1 MKTNLFLSLASAAV
15 IMLAGA
21 PVTAQAEP
29 QINNG
34 MPGIVMAGSQN
45 YNKIPEKARKFVDK
59 HFKGTAVS
67 KCEQYFAKGQY
78 EVELA
83 NGVDIDFNRKGEVL
97 EIDAP
102 DNTSLAQS
110 VVKDLLHHG
119 AYNRLVKDGYAN
131 KVESIEFRKGRAV
144 EVEIGIEGPDTYIFD
159 LNGTLIAIED

>member
-1 MKTNLFLSLASAAV
+1 
-15 IMLAGA
+15 MLAGV

-83 NGVDIDFNRKGEVL
+83 SGGDIF
-97 EIDAP
+97 
-102 DNTSLAQS
+102 
-110 VVKDLLHHG
+110 
-119 AYNRLVKDGYAN
+119 NRLVKDGYVN
-131 KVESIEFRKGRAV
+131 NVESIEFRKGRAV

>member
-1 MKTNLFLSLASAAV
+1 
-15 IMLAGA
+15 MLAGV

-110 VVKDLLHHG
+110 VVEDLLHHG
-119 AYNRLVKDGYAN
+119 AYNRLVKDGYVN
-131 KVESIEFRKGRAV
+131 NVESIEFRKGRAV
-144 EVEIGIEGPDTYIFD
+144 EVEIGIEGPDTSVQWR
-159 LNGTLIAIED
+159 L

>member
-1 MKTNLFLSLASAAV
+1 
-15 IMLAGA
+15 
-21 PVTAQAEP
+21 
-29 QINNG
+29 

-67 KCEQYFAKGQY
+67 KCEQYFAKGKY

-102 DNTSLAQS
+102 DNAYLAQS

-131 KVESIEFRKGRAV
+131 KVEAIEFRKGRAV

>member
-1 MKTNLFLSLASAAV
+1 MKTNLLLSLASAAV

-21 PVTAQAEP
+21 TVTAQAEP

-67 KCEQYFAKGQY
+67 KCEQYFAKGKY

-83 NGVDIDFNRKGEVL
+83 NGVDIDFNRMDMPTKWSPWSSARVVPL
-97 EIDAP
+97 RWRSASKVP
-102 DNTSLAQS
+102 THTSS
-110 VVKDLLHHG
+110 
-119 AYNRLVKDGYAN
+119 
-131 KVESIEFRKGRAV
+131 
-144 EVEIGIEGPDTYIFD
+144 T
-159 LNGTLIAIED
+159 

>member
-1 MKTNLFLSLASAAV
+1 
-15 IMLAGA
+15 MLAGV

-110 VVKDLLHHG
+110 VVEDLLHHG
-119 AYNRLVKDGYAN
+119 AYNRLVKDGYVN
-131 KVESIEFRKGRAV
+131 NVESIEFRKGRAV
-144 EVEIGIEGPDTYIFD
+144 EVGIGMKVPTP
-159 LNGTLIAIED
+159 TSST

>member
-1 MKTNLFLSLASAAV
+1 
-15 IMLAGA
+15 MLAGV

-45 YNKIPEKARKFVDK
+45 YNKIPEKARKSVDK

-110 VVKDLLHHG
+110 VVEDLLHHG
-119 AYNRLVKDGYAN
+119 AYNRLVKDGYVN
-131 KVESIEFRKGRAV
+131 NVESIEFRKGRAV
-144 EVEIGIEGPDTYIFD
+144 EVESGSGGPDTYIFD